1 MSTTTFPTRT
11 DAASTATAGK
21 DYLIYA
27 NKGVSD
33 QEPDWL
39 LIGGQRSGKLNR
51 KADELDA
58 SHKTS
63 GGWTCHLPGLR
74 SWGIDLESV
83 SKLQWL
89 PGLSFGEAGIRDLTP
104 FTRMQALTE
113 LCLPGC
119 DVSDLSPLAGLEN
132 LRLVNVTDN
141 RIRDFSPIQRDG
153 IEIIGQD
160 EQR

>member
-51 KADELDA
+51 KADEVSA
-58 SHKTS
+58 A
-63 GGWTCHLPGLR
+63 
-74 SWGIDLESV
+74 IDRCIVNSEV
-83 SKLQWL
+83 
-89 PGLSFGEAGIRDLTP
+89 EYETP
-104 FTRMQALTE
+104 F
-113 LCLPGC
+113 
-119 DVSDLSPLAGLEN
+119 DVNDS
-132 LRLVNVTDN
+132 
-141 RIRDFSPIQRDG
+141 FSVVFDAFCSERAK
-153 IEIIGQD
+153 
-160 EQR
+160 